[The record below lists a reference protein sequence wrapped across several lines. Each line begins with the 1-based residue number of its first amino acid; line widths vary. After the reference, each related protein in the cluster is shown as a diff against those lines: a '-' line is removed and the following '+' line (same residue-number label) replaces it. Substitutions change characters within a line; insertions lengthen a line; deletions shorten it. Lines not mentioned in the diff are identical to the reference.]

1 MWWKLLLDLQLFLQQ
16 QANLTD
22 VNIEMG
28 ASACVPEQSTV
39 QLVRGT
45 GTPDWRGR
53 FKQGKQTVF
62 VDCWA
67 HDERDPETAYQQLD
81 ELEQYAFAAIRLWG
95 QQGSTIEGVH
105 ARAMVKDS
113 EPDGDLFRPSVG
125 SRTLVEIEWTRKN

>member
-16 QANLTD
+16 QANLAD

-28 ASACVPEQSTV
+28 ASACVPEQRTV

-53 FKQGKQTVF
+53 FKPGKQTVF

-67 HDERDPETAYQQLD
+67 CDEHSPNSAYE
-81 ELEQYAFAAIRLWG
+81 ELEELESSAFEAVRLWG
-95 QQGSTIEGVH
+95 QQGSTIEGTH
-105 ARAMVKDS
+105 ARAAIKDS

-125 SRTLVEIEWTRKN
+125 SRTLVEIEWTKKN